1 MTDQD
6 VPDEVRARVADL
18 RQQIEYH
25 NFRYYVLDQPEISDA
40 EYDRMF
46 RELKELE
53 ERYPQLITPNSPT
66 QRVGAPIAPTFEPVP
81 HRVPMLSLDNVFG
94 EEELREWDRRV
105 KRFLGMDPQSPVEY
119 MAELK
124 IDGLSISLTYEDGAL
139 VRGATRG
146 NGAVGEDITPNVR
159 TIRAIPWK
167 LQSKGALPRLI
178 EIRGEI
184 YLSHQEF
191 AAINEAQEQAGLP
204 TFANPRNAAAGS
216 VRQKDPRVTASR
228 NLDAFFY
235 AVGACEGYRFE
246 SQNELL
252 ETYAAWGLPVNPN
265 VRLCRDIDEV
275 VAFTDEW
282 GTQKEKLPYDIDGVV
297 VKVNSFRLQE
307 ELGFVSRSPR
317 WATAFKYPSL
327 QARTKVEDIIIQE
340 GMTGALTPVAILT
353 PVPLGGVIVS
363 RATLHNEDE
372 IRRKDVRI
380 GDTVIVQRAGEVIP
394 EVVEVLTAERTGA
407 ERTFQMPTECPFCGA
422 PVVRPAGEAVARCP
436 NRACP
441 EKMRQRLQHFVS
453 RNAMDIEALGGKR
466 IDQLI
471 AAGLVQN
478 AADLYFLKLED
489 LLPLERMGDKLAS
502 NILANIDA
510 SRTRPLNRLLY
521 ALGIRHVGEHT
532 AEVLA
537 AHFGSLER
545 IMSASFEE
553 LAATPEV
560 GETTA
565 RSVVEFFQDPENR
578 ALIARLLEGGVK
590 PQAPDAGVRSD
601 RFAGQTLVFTGTLTH
616 FTRQEAERLA
626 KQAGARVSGS
636 VSRNTSYVIA
646 GESPG
651 SKLQRARELGVP
663 ILTEEEFLQM
673 LYGSSSEPLQS

>member
-1 MTDQD
+1 MTDEN
-6 VPDEVRARVADL
+6 VPSEVRARVAEL
-18 RQQIEYH
+18 REQIEYH

-40 EYDRMF
+40 EYDRLF
-46 RELKELE
+46 RELKTLE
-53 ERYPQLITPNSPT
+53 ERYPQLVTPDSPT
-66 QRVGAPIAPTFEPVP
+66 QRVGAPIAPTFEPVT

-94 EEELREWDRRV
+94 EDELREWDRRV
-105 KRFLGMDPQSPVEY
+105 KRFLGMDAGTPMEY

-146 NGAVGEDITPNVR
+146 NGTVGEDITPNVR
-159 TIRAIPWK
+159 TIKAIPWK
-167 LQSKGALPRLI
+167 LKSRQPLPTLI

-216 VRQKDPRVTASR
+216 VRQKDPRITASR

-235 AVGACEGYRFE
+235 AVGACEGYRFQ
-246 SQNELL
+246 SQKELL
-252 ETYAAWGLPVNPN
+252 DTYAAWGLPVNPN
-265 VRLCRDIDEV
+265 VRLCKGIDEV
-275 VAFTDEW
+275 VAFTNEW
-282 GTQKEKLPYDIDGVV
+282 GEKKEQLPYDIDGVV
-297 VKVNSFRLQE
+297 VKVNSFHLQE

-317 WATAFKYPSL
+317 WATAFKYPAL
-327 QARTKVEDIIIQE
+327 QVRTKVEDIVIQE
-340 GMTGALTPVAILT
+340 GMTGALTPVAVLT
-353 PVPLGGVIVS
+353 PVPLAGVIVS

-394 EVVEVLTAERTGA
+394 EVVEVLTSERTGA
-407 ERTFQMPTECPFCGA
+407 ERIFQMPSTCPFCGA
-422 PVVRPAGEAVARCP
+422 TVVRPAGEAVARCP
-436 NRACP
+436 NPNCP
-441 EKMRQRLQHFVS
+441 EKIRQRLQHFVS

-471 AAGLVQN
+471 ASGLVRN
-478 AADLYFLKLED
+478 AADLYFLKMED
-489 LLPLERMGDKLAS
+489 LLPLERMGEKLAS

-537 AHFGSLER
+537 ARFGTLDR
-545 IMSASFEE
+545 IMNASFEE

-560 GETTA
+560 GEVTA
-565 RSVVEFFQDPENR
+565 RSVADFFANPENR
-578 ALIARLLEGGVK
+578 ALIARLIEGGVR
-590 PQAPDAGVRSD
+590 PQTTEAGMRSD
-601 RFAGQTLVFTGTLTH
+601 RLAGQTLVFTGTLTH

-626 KQAGARVSGS
+626 KQAGARVASS

-646 GESPG
+646 GENAG

-663 ILTEEEFLQM
+663 ILTEEEFREM
-673 LYGSSSEPLQS
+673 LHGGTA